1 MSKYTTEVRYIC
13 ESAAGLTE
21 SAEFNQVDSIIE
33 KAAPIIFNFAWPIFD
48 ETYRLQLEKQILRH
62 YYTREIGTETVGLWQ
77 LRLMDRLNLI
87 MPKYNQLYESAKL
100 VFNPLY
106 DVDYTRHGSDETST
120 DSKGEFQNY
129 QTDKANGKNEN
140 ETNTDNTETVESS
153 TKNMHSDTPQ
163 NGLESVES
171 GEYLS
176 DADVG
181 NGESSTVGGSHTAE
195 TRTTENEIVRTGNG
209 SNSDNEIRQ
218 NHYTEIIQGKQG
230 GVSSSRLLMEYRQT
244 FLNIDMM
251 VVNELSDL
259 FMGLW

>member
-13 ESAAGLTE
+13 ESVTGQVE
-21 SAEFNQVDSIIE
+21 SVEFNHVDFIIE
-33 KAAPIIFNFAWPIFD
+33 QAAPIIFNFAWPIFD
-48 ETYRLQLEKQILRH
+48 ENYRLQLEKQILRH
-62 YYTREIGTETVGLWQ
+62 YYTREIGEETFGLWQ
-77 LRLMDRLNLI
+77 LRLMDKLNLI

-120 DSKGEFQNY
+120 DSKGEFQSY
-129 QTDKANGKNEN
+129 QTDKA
-140 ETNTDNTETVESS
+140 TEEAESS

-163 NGLESVES
+163 NGLDSVES

-176 DADVG
+176 DADIG
-181 NGESSTVGGSHTAE
+181 SGKSSTTN
-195 TRTTENEIVRTGNG
+195 ENIRAGNG
-209 SNSDNEIRQ
+209 SNSDNEIRN
-218 NHYTEIIQGKQG
+218 NHYSEVIQGKQG